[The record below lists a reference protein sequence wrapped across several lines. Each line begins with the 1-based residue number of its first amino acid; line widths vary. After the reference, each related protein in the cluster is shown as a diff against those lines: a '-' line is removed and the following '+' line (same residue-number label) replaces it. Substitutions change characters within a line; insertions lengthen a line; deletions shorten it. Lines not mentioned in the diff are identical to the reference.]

1 MIWSV
6 RTTICTFLMNARFM
20 TVYSVKPCF
29 NINPGTSI
37 IINPGT
43 SIIINPGT
51 SIIINPGTAIIIIL
65 YQLNN
70 VMNIFVF

>member
-6 RTTICTFLMNARFM
+6 RTTICTFLMNAKFM
-20 TVYSVKPCF
+20 IVYSVKPCF

-43 SIIINPGT
+43 G
-51 SIIINPGTAIIIIL
+51 IIIIL